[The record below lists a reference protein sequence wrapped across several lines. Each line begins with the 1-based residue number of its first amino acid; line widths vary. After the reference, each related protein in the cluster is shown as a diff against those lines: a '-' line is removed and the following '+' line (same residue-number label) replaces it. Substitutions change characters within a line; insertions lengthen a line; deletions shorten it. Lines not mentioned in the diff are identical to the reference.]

1 VSGSITGGETSRREK
16 QTKVNQAGSD
26 VLSQIR
32 TGRESVS
39 SQKRSTKQAVYRD
52 RVEQDRRRAEGDRD
66 KEEKKNPRSNAT
78 TLNRQGKERR
88 PTGKQREKKRAYI
101 RL

>member
-1 VSGSITGGETSRREK
+1 
-16 QTKVNQAGSD
+16 
-26 VLSQIR
+26 
-32 TGRESVS
+32 
-39 SQKRSTKQAVYRD
+39 VYRD
-52 RVEQDRRRAEGDRD
+52 RVGQDRRRAEGDRD